1 MRPNGLCFLAGV
13 LLAAAVGVGVWMY
26 QDSRRDSVE
35 ISIGGS
41 GVRIERR

>member
-1 MRPNGLCFLAGV
+1 MKPNGLHFLAGV
-13 LLAAAVGVGVWMY
+13 LLAAAVGVGIWMY